1 MPVIFNEREFLQL
14 TPHQQ
19 VVIIKMYPAFIL
31 RLPKALK
38 KFDSLD
44 PESYLYH
51 LKKTALMQDGY
62 LFIHFEEKGLSV
74 DEKLANIALLSYP
87 ELIKEPDFEPY
98 LTEENVKKVIL
109 QNPALIAYIPTSLLN
124 DKMYRFCNT
133 VLRKYIREDE
143 ANFRRLPPEVRSFSY
158 SVTNAYSKNVPTNV
172 LELQREAATQNGGKM
187 MYKVVRREP
196 DLLLAF
202 PPEIWRRNLVAT
214 AVSIKPEI
222 YLELPE
228 EFREDVLIQFRTYK
242 ALQENG
248 KSALID
254 QYFTPKEMDRAH
266 TKLMALYKRQRS
278 QAHENEE
285 FDIVKEMKNL

>member
-1 MPVIFNEREFLQL
+1 MPIVFNEGEFLHL
-14 TPHQQ
+14 TPQQQ
-19 VVIIKMYPAFIL
+19 VKIIEKYPAFIL

-44 PESYLYH
+44 PKSYLYL
-51 LKKTALMQDGY
+51 LKQTALAKDGY

-87 ELIKEPDFEPY
+87 ELIKESDFEPF

-109 QNPALIAYIPTSLLN
+109 QNPALIAYIPSSLL
-124 DKMYRFCNT
+124 DAKMYRFCNT

-143 ANFRRLPPEVRSFSY
+143 ANFRRLPPEVRSFSF

-202 PPEIWRRNLVAT
+202 PPEIWRKNLVAT
-214 AVSIKPEI
+214 AVTIKPEI

-228 EFREDVLIQFRTYK
+228 EYREDVLIQFRTYK
-242 ALQENG
+242 SLFENG
-248 KSALID
+248 KGAKID
-254 QYFTPKEMDRAH
+254 QYFNAKEMDRAH
-266 TKLMALYKRQRS
+266 TKLMALYKRQLR
-278 QAHENEE
+278 QKHEDEE
-285 FDIVKEMKNL
+285 IDVVKEMKNS